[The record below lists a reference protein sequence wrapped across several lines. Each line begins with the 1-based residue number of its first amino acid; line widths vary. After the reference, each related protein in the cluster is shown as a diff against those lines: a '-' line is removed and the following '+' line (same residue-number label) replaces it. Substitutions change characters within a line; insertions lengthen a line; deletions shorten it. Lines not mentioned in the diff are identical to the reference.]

1 MAAFKFSLIKKLKKE
16 VIRESLQKE
25 IRNISQRIDI
35 ATANKI
41 GDIAVSVIKDFVS
54 KGINPLNVGGKF
66 PKYSDNYKN
75 VIKSQIAFRK
85 NRGNKTFGIP
95 FFTEVSS
102 LKTKK
107 ARKVEIAGLSQY
119 ALKVREQDKQ
129 KFKDKRISP
138 VNLKLS
144 GKFLEE
150 FESRPKKTATGISII
165 LGFFKSYGKKLET
178 FHRNATNARPI
189 IPINTE
195 PLSAK
200 VRKTILDRILPIIRN
215 RMIRK

>member
-1 MAAFKFSLIKKLKKE
+1 MAAFKLSLIKKFKKE

-25 IRNISQRIDI
+25 IRNMSQRIDM
-35 ATANKI
+35 ATANEI
-41 GDIAVSVIKDFVS
+41 GDIAVSVIKDFIS

-66 PKYSDNYKN
+66 PQYSRSYKDQIIGKAAFYTDDEN
-75 VIKSQIAFRK
+75 RLRVFPPKSIA
-85 NRGNKTFGIP
+85 
-95 FFTEVSS
+95 S
-102 LKTKK
+102 
-107 ARKVEIAGLSQY
+107 
-119 ALKVREQDKQ
+119 

-165 LGFFKSYGKKLET
+165 LGFFKSYGKKLEK
-178 FHRNATNARPI
+178 FHRDAINARPI

-215 RMIRK
+215 RMKRK